1 METRRYIL
9 AIGLSMLVLLTYF
22 RFFAPQPV
30 EQAPPE
36 APQTA
41 PGKRRRKKRRLP
53 SRRGLPVWLRSFPLP
68 QRAGTS

>member
-1 METRRYIL
+1 M
-9 AIGLSMLVLLTYF
+9 TYF

-41 PGKRRRKKRRLP
+41 AGKQLKKK
-53 SRRGLPVWLRSFPLP
+53 LRHPK
-68 QRAGTS
+68 